1 MKLNAH
7 HLILTRLIHFAL
19 FVSACRYTHERRRD
33 ELFRRV
39 KQAVKE
45 EMEIE
50 MESHVSH
57 PPVSQTMDTES
68 HVSHPPVP
76 QIMENGKPI
85 PVTSE
90 AQPVGPAGDHPLPL
104 SVPRTEGVNNP
115 VPLKVTSNSWA
126 QDGGEV

>member
-1 MKLNAH
+1 
-7 HLILTRLIHFAL
+7 
-19 FVSACRYTHERRRD
+19 
-33 ELFRRV
+33 
-39 KQAVKE
+39 
-45 EMEIE
+45 

-57 PPVSQTMDTES
+57 PPVSQIMDTES